1 MYDEVMDCLI
11 NADGYVSGQELA
23 KKLGVSRQA
32 VWKAV
37 NSLRADGFEIE
48 SVSNR
53 GYRLRSLPDSLNSAA
68 VKAELKTAVIGRELE
83 ILDSVGST
91 NDYLKNLGAGGCC
104 GGYAVAAR
112 EQFGG
117 KGRLGRTWE
126 SSRDKN
132 LAFSVLLRPKIA
144 PYEASAITPLAG
156 LAVCKA
162 LRSFTGLDCKI
173 KWPNDIIVGRKKLV
187 GILTEMS
194 AEFDAVEYIVIGIGV
209 NVNQGEFPE
218 EIAEKATSLLLETGE
233 RTDLNKL
240 LARLLEQL
248 ETEFINE
255 NLELSRNALAE
266 YSSLCATLGREVE
279 FTRGGRRLSGA
290 ASAVNALGELVVNL
304 PDNTELTVNAGEVTA
319 QGIY

>member
-91 NDYLKNLGAGGCC
+91 NDYLKNLGAGGCR

-162 LRSFTGLDCKI
+162 LRS
-173 KWPNDIIVGRKKLV
+173 
-187 GILTEMS
+187 
-194 AEFDAVEYIVIGIGV
+194 DAVEYIVIGIGV